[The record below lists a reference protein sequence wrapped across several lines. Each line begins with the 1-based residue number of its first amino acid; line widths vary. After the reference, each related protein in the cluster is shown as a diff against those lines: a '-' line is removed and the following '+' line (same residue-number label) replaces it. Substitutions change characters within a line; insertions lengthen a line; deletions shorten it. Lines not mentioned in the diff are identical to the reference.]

1 MKEQTKISIIMP
13 VYNTGKYLRESISS
27 LVNQSFKDIELICV
41 DDASDDLETRE
52 ILKEY
57 SNAELPFTFYFV
69 ALNKRSGAANARNVG
84 FKKATGVYTIF
95 LDADDVFDVKF
106 LEKMYIVAMHK
117 NADVCVCG
125 YTEFFCD
132 REGKYKQGNI
142 INIISKEI
150 LDKTREEW
158 ALTNPSVPWNKLC
171 KTSFLRKN
179 NIMFQNLSSCNDVYF
194 SFMVMYKAKTIASI
208 EDNNLIY
215 YRINTN
221 TQISAN
227 RDPLNLYYAIEW
239 IQKNRENI
247 DNVELFISQSTAL
260 LMWGM
265 RSEIKRSR
273 SIEKSKELYNKV
285 RLYLDNNQ
293 ISFTNIILERCKNN
307 ILNLS
312 FESNWFDEVSFF
324 QEQLEIYEEELNEE
338 LRCFENIY
346 LWGMGKRGVAFQKF
360 CLKEN
365 IYIEGVGDQKN
376 IGIGS
381 RTDQGCLIMS
391 TDDILNSSGVIV
403 ASNFEIYR
411 TLLVNDKCY
420 KVINLQEFCPI

>member
-1 MKEQTKISIIMP
+1 MKEQIKISVVMP
-13 VYNTGKYLRESISS
+13 VYNTGKYLRESIDS
-27 LVNQSFKDIELICV
+27 LIKQTFKDIELICV
-41 DDASDDLETRE
+41 DDSSDDFDTLE
-52 ILKEY
+52 ILNEY
-57 SNAELPFTFYFV
+57 RKAEIPFPFEVIT
-69 ALNKRSGAANARNVG
+69 LDKREGAANARNIG
-84 FKKATGVYTIF
+84 LKRATGVYTIF
-95 LDADDVFDVKF
+95 LDADDIFDVKF

-125 YTEFFCD
+125 YTEFFCERD
-132 REGKYKQGNI
+132 GKYKQGNI
-142 INIISKEI
+142 FNIISQEI

-171 KTSFLRKN
+171 KTSFLREK
-179 NIMFQNLSSCNDVYF
+179 NIMFQNLPSCNDVYF

-227 RDPLNLYYAIEW
+227 RDPVNLYYAIEW

-247 DNVELFISQSTAL
+247 ENVELFISQSTAL
-260 LMWGM
+260 LVWGM
-265 RSEIKRSR
+265 RSEIKCSR

-285 RLYLDNNQ
+285 RLYLDKNRV
-293 ISFTNIILERCKNN
+293 SFANMILERCKNN
-307 ILNLS
+307 ILNLA
-312 FESNWFDEVSFF
+312 FESNWFDDVSFF
-324 QEQLEIYEEELNEE
+324 QEQLELYKEEINEE
-338 LRCFENIY
+338 LGRFENVY
-346 LWGMGKRGVAFQKF
+346 LWGMGKRGIAFQKF
-360 CLKEN
+360 CSKEN
-365 IYIEGVGDQKN
+365 IYIKGVGDQKN

-403 ASNFEIYR
+403 ASNLAIYNF
-411 TLLVNDKCY
+411 LIENGKY
-420 KVINLQEFCPI
+420 NKVVNLQKFCPI